1 MPREFP
7 GSPVVKTLLSLPR
20 AWIEYQVR
28 EHKQSIASKK
38 QTNNTKPKNHK
49 QTKTTYE
56 VCYSGRKEISNNLQ
70 SPVTF
75 SS

>member
-7 GSPVVKTLLSLPR
+7 GSPVVRTLLSLPR

-38 QTNNTKPKNHK
+38 QTIPNQKITNK
-49 QTKTTYE
+49 QKQHMKCVILEEKKFQT
-56 VCYSGRKEISNNLQ
+56 ISSLL
-70 SPVTF
+70 
-75 SS
+75 